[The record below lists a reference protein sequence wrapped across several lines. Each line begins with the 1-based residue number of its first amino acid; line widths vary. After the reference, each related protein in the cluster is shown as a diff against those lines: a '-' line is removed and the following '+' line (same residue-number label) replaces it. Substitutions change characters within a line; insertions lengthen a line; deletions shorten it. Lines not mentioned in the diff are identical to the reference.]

1 VTTSRLWTFL
11 GVALPVLG
19 AVLANLQTVDLAYHL
34 RAGGMILD
42 TAAIPRADSFTFTAA
57 GNPWQ
62 DQQWGA
68 EVLLA
73 AVYRLAGWSGLVV
86 LRAVLVGAIFGLVF
100 DICRRGHTSRTAG
113 LMTLAAFG
121 LAVVTLA
128 LRPQLFGMVLFATT
142 LWLVV
147 QRRDH
152 PRGLW
157 LAVPIAAVWAN
168 IHGSFFLGP
177 VVLALAAVED
187 LVERRSAEARRTLI
201 IGVAAAVA
209 TVLNPFGATVW
220 QYVVGIS
227 TNAVITT
234 RITEWQ
240 PTSIGT
246 PEGFAFFVS
255 VGLIA
260 GLLVVQARG
269 GHSVRAGALPLLWL
283 VPFAAIG
290 AWAVRGLAWWPLV
303 AAATV
308 ARFTTAPPGAAPPR
322 QRTDTLTIRRLNAV
336 VVGGLVLGVFALLPV
351 WRSME
356 PGLGAPVGVV
366 GTAPPGITA
375 ALRNLVMP
383 GDRLFAPQPWGS
395 WFEFALPE
403 TPVFIDSRIELFT
416 PAVWDDYDAIIDGH
430 TDWRSRLDHWG
441 VTVVVGVAGGP
452 TPLPG
457 RLAADPG
464 WRQVYTDDDGRIFVR
479 SNREAVVSRQIPGP
493 TGCRRVDPDGVRRT

>member
-1 VTTSRLWTFL
+1 VTTPRLWAFL

-42 TAAIPRADSFTFTAA
+42 TVAIPRADSFTFTAA
-57 GNPWQ
+57 GIPWQ

-86 LRAVLVGAIFGLVF
+86 LRAALVAAIFGLVY
-100 DICRRGHTSRTAG
+100 DICCRGHTSRTAA

-147 QRRDH
+147 RRRDH

-157 LAVPIAAVWAN
+157 FAVPIAAVWAS

-177 VVLALAAVED
+177 VILALAAVED
-187 LVERRSAEARRTLI
+187 LVERSSAEARRTLI
-201 IGVAAAVA
+201 IGVAAAAA
-209 TVLNPFGATVW
+209 TVLNPFGTTVW

-255 VGLIA
+255 VALIA
-260 GLLVVQARG
+260 GLLVVQARR

-283 VPFAAIG
+283 VPFASIG
-290 AWAVRGLAWWPLV
+290 VWAVRGLAWWPLV

-308 ARFTTAPPGAAPPR
+308 SRFTTAPPGAAPPR
-322 QRTDTLTIRRLNAV
+322 QRTDTLTIRRVNAV
-336 VVGGLVLGVFALLPV
+336 VVGGLVLAVFALLPV

-403 TPVFIDSRIELFT
+403 TLVFIDSRIELFPT
-416 PAVWDDYDAIIDGH
+416 AVWDDYDAIIDGH
-430 TDWRSRLDHWG
+430 IDWQARLDHWE
-441 VTVVVGVAGGP
+441 VSVVVGVAGGP
-452 TPLPG
+452 TPLPD
-457 RLAADPG
+457 RLVADPG
-464 WRQVYTDDDGRIFVR
+464 WHQVYADDDGRIFVR